1 MKGSTLRD
9 AAFVIERQDP
19 FCHCGCETAPLFNW
33 YHPAHLENLRDVE
46 LHEQTGTNENPGRN
60 GPFVFDRVGRCR
72 ECGDS
77 CDYAVLVVVPYG
89 DATAAADL
97 RASMPGTFDA
107 PVTAE
112 GGSE

>member
-1 MKGSTLRD
+1 MKVSTLT
-9 AAFVIERQDP
+9 AAIEEGVAELEKASFVIERQDP
-19 FCHCGCETAPLFNW
+19 FCHCGCENAPLFNW
-33 YHPAHLENLRDVE
+33 YHADHLDLRDVE
-46 LHEQTGTNENPGRN
+46 LHDQTGTNETPKEN

-89 DATAAADL
+89 DAAAAL
-97 RASMPGTFDA
+97 ESAL
-107 PVTAE
+107 TAE